1 MTDSANGPGIRI
13 PPPFFYL
20 TGFLFAW
27 AINRFYPIPM
37 FDRTLSVVLAM
48 ISLLPSAIL
57 GLWSLFEFWH
67 ENTTLRPDKPSSFL
81 VVIGPYRITRN
92 PMYLSLTLLYIGLG
106 LLLSLPW
113 AFIFLPVIIF
123 IMNSYVIRREELYL
137 ETRFGEQYRVYE
149 NQVRRWL

>member
-1 MTDSANGPGIRI
+1 MTESENSPGIRI

-20 TGFLFAW
+20 TGFLFAYV
-27 AINRFYPIPM
+27 INRFYPIPI
-37 FDRTLSVVLAM
+37 FGHPLSVVLAM
-48 ISLLPSAIL
+48 ISLLPSTIL

-67 ENTTLRPDKPSSFL
+67 ANTNLRPDKPSSFL

-106 LLLSLPW
+106 FLLSVAW

-123 IMNSYVIRREELYL
+123 IMNGYVIRREELYL
-137 ETRFGEQYRVYE
+137 ETRFGEQYRVYK